1 MRPQCR
7 FRQRHQARGRV
18 ARRGIR
24 WTDAQPQRTAG
35 EGRSQRHELPALQ
48 IPEGLCLSPLHA
60 QKVGGARHV
69 DIQKGSA
76 HEEIGGLGRDV
87 LGELRQ
93 SLGGDDPRKPAFAAA
108 AHQVRHGAE
117 REFARLVRNLA
128 GDGRREQLRLIHH
141 HQHRVPVVAGDLE
154 KPAEEG
160 GGAPHLVLGVEPL
173 EIEHRGDAM
182 DARALAGDLQGPLGM
197 VLGIDQQVAE
207 TVGKRHEV
215 AFGVDDGL
223 LHPGG
228 TLFQQPAQQMGFAG
242 ARIALHQQAGR
253 QQFLKV
259 QVSRGACRRVS
270 HLDRNGHVSNSKPP
284 RRRRA

>member
-1 MRPQCR
+1 
-7 FRQRHQARGRV
+7 
-18 ARRGIR
+18 
-24 WTDAQPQRTAG
+24 
-35 EGRSQRHELPALQ
+35 LPALQ
-48 IPEGLCLSPLHA
+48 IAEGFCLPPLHA
-60 QKVGGARHV
+60 EKVGGARHV

-76 HEEIGGLGRDV
+76 HEEIGRLGRDV

-93 SLGGDDPRKPAFAAA
+93 SLGGDNPRKPAFAAT
-108 AHQVRHGAE
+108 AHQIRHGAE
-117 REFARLVRNLA
+117 REFTRLVRNLA
-128 GDGRREQLRLIHH
+128 GDCWRKELRLIHH

-154 KPAEEG
+154 QPVEEG

-182 DARALAGDLQGPLGM
+182 DARSLTGDLQATLGM
-197 VLGIDQQVAE
+197 VLGIDQKVAE
-207 TVGKRHEV
+207 TIGKRHEV
-215 AFGVDDGL
+215 AFGIDDGL

-259 QVSRGACRRVS
+259 QSRRGAGRRVP
-270 HLDRNGHVSNSKPP
+270 HLDRNSHVSTQSLLAEAGLTTCSQPVERPWPTTPCSP
-284 RRRRA
+284 RLVECHQPDGRRP